1 MTRFLLSV
9 EEGVN
14 LVLWSIKNSLG
25 GEIIVPKIPSIKIID
40 IAKIVAPNSKIRV
53 VGIRPG
59 EKLHEEL
66 FHAGEQVH
74 RTRLSAIHM
83 ATPRAA
89 DLAMLG
95 RQCDGRE
102 AAAEARETARTLAL
116 LGQAVPE
123 FAPQSANAATDN
135 LAERA
140 P

>member
-59 EKLHEEL
+59 EN
-66 FHAGEQVH
+66 F
-74 RTRLSAIHM
+74 TR
-83 ATPRAA
+83 
-89 DLAMLG
+89 
-95 RQCDGRE
+95 
-102 AAAEARETARTLAL
+102 
-116 LGQAVPE
+116 
-123 FAPQSANAATDN
+123 N
-135 LAERA
+135 LYQFMKIEIV
-140 P
+140 

>member
-1 MTRFLLSV
+1 M
-9 EEGVN
+9 
-14 LVLWSIKNSLG
+14 I
-25 GEIIVPKIPSIKIID
+25 
-40 IAKIVAPNSKIRV
+40 
-53 VGIRPG
+53 GIRPG

-74 RTRLSAIHM
+74 RTRLSAIHL

-95 RQCDGRE
+95 RQCDGLG

-123 FAPQSANAATDN
+123 FASQSADAATAATDN

>member
-1 MTRFLLSV
+1 MRYGNIFGSRGSVIHTFLSQKKSDNILKITNLSMTRFLLSV

-66 FHAGEQVH
+66 ISVH
-74 RTRLSAIHM
+74 
-83 ATPRAA
+83 
-89 DLAMLG
+89 
-95 RQCDGRE
+95 
-102 AAAEARETARTLAL
+102 
-116 LGQAVPE
+116 
-123 FAPQSANAATDN
+123 
-135 LAERA
+135 
-140 P
+140 